1 MGKNYISFY
10 KNEKK
15 SNFKNNK
22 NENNVIKF
30 NISEM
35 YN

>member
-15 SNFKNNK
+15 NNFKNNK
-22 NENNVIKF
+22 KENNIIF

-35 YN
+35 